1 MSELVSIITPMYNAQ
16 KYIES
21 TIASVQKQTYSN
33 WEMIIVDDCSTDN
46 SPDIVAKY
54 AAEDNRIKYFRNK
67 GRNGV
72 AAARN
77 EAMRIATGRYI
88 AFLDSDDLWKP
99 DKLQVQIEFMNT
111 KGVHFCCTACN
122 IIDRNGDFSGKIRYV
137 PDKCDYKKLLKG
149 NSVAC
154 LTVVIDRKYIQNMN
168 MPSIPH
174 EDYATWLD
182 VCRTGETVYGINKVL
197 ASYRISN
204 NSISNNKIK
213 AATWTWNI
221 YRNYLHI
228 SLIKSM
234 YYFVCYV
241 INAVV
246 KRI

>member
-88 AFLDSDDLWKP
+88 AFLDSDDLWEP
-99 DKLQVQIEFMNT
+99 DKLQIQIEFMNT
-111 KGVHFCCTACN
+111 KEAHFCCTACN

-154 LTVVIDRKYIQNMN
+154 LTVVIDRKYIQNMI